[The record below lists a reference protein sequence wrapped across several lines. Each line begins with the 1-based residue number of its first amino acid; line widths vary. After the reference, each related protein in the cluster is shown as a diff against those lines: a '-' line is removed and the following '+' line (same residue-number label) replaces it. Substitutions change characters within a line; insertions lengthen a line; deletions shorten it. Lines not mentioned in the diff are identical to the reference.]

1 MNRVTAAIAKAEARI
16 QSRLAEGIITTEKVN
31 ELDRNLDMEAGEFCR
46 FQDLKSHAMLEGR
59 LTQEEAQTI
68 YALLGNTPEHFN
80 GQPVAAKSVLT
91 QIFGELLASRIR

>member
-31 ELDRNLDMEAGEFCR
+31 ELDRNLDMEVGEFCR
-46 FQDLKSHAMLEGR
+46 FQDLKSHAMLEGK
-59 LTQEEAQTI
+59 LTQDEAQSV

-80 GQPVAAKSVLT
+80 GQPVAVKSVLT